1 MELLKNN
8 KRIFPLIGAI
18 IVFILSFS
26 VLYMGDNIGLS
37 DNGDFRRVLLVNNME
52 YENDSN
58 YYYLFKQ
65 DYKMKV
71 EGAGFWDKITYLC
84 ESNSE
89 EDIYSSPQFIII
101 KASKVMNFVANKI
114 TSRDETTYNIAYL
127 AFIYIL
133 MLSTAAWVI
142 FTFFADEPRKMQIAV
157 FLIFVF
163 IFCDAGYLLQ
173 FVVRRTAAICVAYDT
188 YCVGAFDIQT
198 TDYTENSLLFCGT
211 VLFRRFKTCQCAV
224 FGYSFG
230 ACTFLCVFA

>member
-133 MLSTAAWVI
+133 MLSTAAWGI

-163 IFCDAGYLLQ
+163 IFCDAGYLLY
-173 FVVRRTAAICVAYDT
+173 F
-188 YCVGAFDIQT
+188 
-198 TDYTENSLLFCGT
+198 NSLYGEPL
-211 VLFRRFKTCQCAV
+211 Q
-224 FGYSFG
+224 
-230 ACTFLCVFA
+230 